1 MDPAW
6 AIGGDRAGR
15 NRANLGCRGVARA
28 VDRAVDTVRL
38 SDARKVV
45 PLHLRQSADPVN
57 VQPCWTVPE
66 LAAYLQVTRRTVT
79 AWIRQGRLRAHR
91 LSTTV
96 TVIEPSE
103 VDRFLAAHATGG
115 QR

>member
-1 MDPAW
+1 M
-6 AIGGDRAGR
+6 R
-15 NRANLGCRGVARA
+15 
-28 VDRAVDTVRL
+28 
-38 SDARKVV
+38 DAPKVV
-45 PLHLRQSADPVN
+45 PLRPNADWTPPT

-66 LAAYLQVTRRTVT
+66 LAAYLQVSRRTIT

-96 TVIEPSE
+96 TVIEPAE
-103 VDRFLAAHATGG
+103 VERFLAAHSTGG

>member
-1 MDPAW
+1 M
-6 AIGGDRAGR
+6 
-15 NRANLGCRGVARA
+15 
-28 VDRAVDTVRL
+28 

-45 PLHLRQSADPVN
+45 PLRPNADRPPIT

-66 LAAYLQVTRRTVT
+66 LAAYLQVSRRTIT

-96 TVIEPSE
+96 TVIEPAE
-103 VDRFLAAHATGG
+103 VERFMAAHATGA
-115 QR
+115 RR